1 MNNEKGLLY
10 LIQPAELVGTSRYKI
25 GYSRT
30 NDLNKFRKDYKKGSR
45 FLDIYEYDHSP
56 LLVREIRNNFN
67 NKFKLVAGRT
77 YYEGNENDIKKNFNA
92 IINNHALANNCNVNN
107 VNNSN
112 NLLYQLCSKTS
123 NKTNTNTCLYS
134 CSPYSTIYTNTYTTN
149 PYTTNPY
156 TTNPYTTNTYTTNPY
171 TTNPCSKNICNGS
184 LANYAYMHNIMY
196 GEKCATMKKS
206 HTNPNKSCLYNV

>member
-10 LIQPAELVGTSRYKI
+10 LIQPAELVGTSRYKV
-25 GYSRT
+25 GYSKN

-45 FLDIYEYDHSP
+45 FLDIYEYDRSP

-77 YYEGNENDIKKNFNA
+77 YYEGNENDIKKHFNA
-92 IINNHALANNCNVNN
+92 IINNHALANNSN

-112 NLLYQLCSKTS
+112 NLLLQLCSKTNTKTCMYS
-123 NKTNTNTCLYS
+123 NSSSYITNQ
-134 CSPYSTIYTNTYTTN
+134 YTTN
-149 PYTTNPY
+149 QYTTNQS
-156 TTNPYTTNTYTTNPY
+156 
-171 TTNPCSKNICNGS
+171 SKKVCNGS

-196 GEKCATMKKS
+196 GENCPIIKKGY
-206 HTNPNKSCLYNV
+206 TNPNKSCLYNINV

>member
-1 MNNEKGLLY
+1 MINDKGLLY

-92 IINNHALANNCNVNN
+92 IINNHALANNNNNVNN
-107 VNNSN
+107 VNNVNSSN
-112 NLLYQLCSKTS
+112 NLLYQLCSKT
-123 NKTNTNTCLYS
+123 NTKTCLYS
-134 CSPYSTIYTNTYTTN
+134 SSPYSTI
-149 PYTTNPY
+149 
-156 TTNPYTTNTYTTNPY
+156 Y
-171 TTNPCSKNICNGS
+171 TTNPCSKNVCNGS

-196 GEKCATMKKS
+196 GENCATMKKS
-206 HTNPNKSCLYNV
+206 HTNLNKSCLYNV

>member
-10 LIQPAELVGTSRYKI
+10 LIQPAELVGTSRYKV

-92 IINNHALANNCNVNN
+92 IINNHALANNCNANN

-112 NLLYQLCSKTS
+112 NLLYQLCSKTN
-123 NKTNTNTCLYS
+123 NKTNNNTCLYS
-134 CSPYSTIYTNTYTTN
+134 CSPYSTIYTS
-149 PYTTNPY
+149 
-156 TTNPYTTNTYTTNPY
+156 PY

-206 HTNPNKSCLYNV
+206 HTDPNKSCLYNV